1 MKIIYLLP
9 FLFGFSFPVFSQ
21 QLISDKQ
28 IGKTLGQVMCGERDM
43 NNAVNYLNNLGVPM
57 DKIQNVTNYP
67 VIVAE
72 FKWYQRRCN

>member
-9 FLFGFSFPVFSQ
+9 FLLGFSFPAFSQ

-28 IGKTLGQVMCGERDM
+28 IGKTLGQVICGERDM
-43 NNAVNYLNNLGVPM
+43 NNAVNYLNNMGVPM

-67 VIVAE
+67 AIVAE